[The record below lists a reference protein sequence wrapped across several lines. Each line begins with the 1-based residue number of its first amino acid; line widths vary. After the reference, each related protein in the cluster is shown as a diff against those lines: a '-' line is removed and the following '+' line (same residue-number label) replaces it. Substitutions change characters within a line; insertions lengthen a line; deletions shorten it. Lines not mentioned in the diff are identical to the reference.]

1 MNALALR
8 NEKIPDSGAHTGP
21 LSTGRMIGAY
31 LTEIRCEFMR
41 LLRNPT
47 LALPVMA
54 VPLALYLLFAVVIGG
69 EWIAKDPSVGVFLFA
84 AFAVMAVTMP
94 ALFGISASLAMDR
107 EMGLMRLKR
116 AQPAP
121 TGSWLVAKITC
132 GVVFCVLAYLPML
145 VAAIL
150 TGKLAL
156 GAGQIVYMSLGLIAG
171 SIPFCA
177 LGLMIGALVKGS
189 AAPGYANLIYLP
201 GCYLSG
207 MFFPLPQSMHWQT
220 PIWPQF
226 HIHQLAMHA
235 GGMTKYQFIP
245 VQMAIAALI
254 GFTVLF
260 SAVAIWRLARK
271 G

>member
-1 MNALALR
+1 MNALALK
-8 NEKIPDSGAHTGP
+8 NNAPSMGP
-21 LSTGRMIGAY
+21 LATHRMVGAY
-31 LTEIRCEFMR
+31 LTEIRCEFKRM
-41 LLRNPT
+41 LRNPAM
-47 LALPVMA
+47 ALPVMA
-54 VPLALYLLFAVVIGG
+54 VPLALYVLFAVVIAG
-69 EWIAKDPSVGVFLFA
+69 EAIAKDPGLGVFLFA
-84 AFAVMAVTMP
+84 AFAVMAVSMP

-121 TGSWLVAKITC
+121 SGSWLVAKITC
-132 GVVFCVLAYLPML
+132 GVLFCMLAYLPML
-145 VAAIL
+145 AAAVL

-156 GAGQIVYMSLGLIAG
+156 GAGPLVLMSLGLIAG

-207 MFFPLPQSMHWQT
+207 MFFPLPASMHWQT

-226 HIHQLAMHA
+226 HINQLAMHA
-235 GGMTKYQFIP
+235 AGITKFQFIP
-245 VQMAIAALI
+245 VQMAVASLI